1 MLLNTTPKKE
11 PFKKKSMNDKGDIT
25 HKIVE
30 ANVYLPIVMQD
41 RNDPYNKVMWLAETS
56 GRDVFHLN
64 EKHSRKSN
72 HSVFS
77 RPFSQASFKMQNI
90 HIYSRFSFL
99 QALKLIE
106 DLADAN
112 KYSLNKTTTENSIKV
127 YQLLRLITYE
137 DLGKMWKKL
146 KDKEEQRSATLC

>member
-1 MLLNTTPKKE
+1 MNDKVE
-11 PFKKKSMNDKGDIT
+11 PFKIRPMNDKGDIT

-41 RNDPYNKVMWLAETS
+41 RNDPYVKVMWLAETS
-56 GRDVFHLN
+56 GKDVFHLN
-64 EKHSRKSN
+64 ERHSGKSN

-77 RPFSQASFKMQNI
+77 CPFSQASFKMQNI
-90 HIYSRFSFL
+90 HIYSRFSSL
-99 QALKLIE
+99 QALKLIK

-112 KYSLNKTTTENSIKV
+112 KYSLNKTTTGDSIKV

-137 DLGKMWKKL
+137 ELGKMWKAV
-146 KDKEEQRSATLC
+146 KDQDEQRSATLC